1 MQVLWHTM
9 KERGRLSLNHQR
21 FWCAHVQEDR
31 GNYLYHWLQEKKQK
45 KPQKNQCLLN
55 RAANKQSDSPIGSL
69 SVQVSRL
76 AGVVLSAVYLVWRQ
90 MDSDNKSATRCP
102 SRCMLSHFPSVLFL
116 QLWDAPQ
123 NLKRNTSNY
132 LRWRNER
139 RQWRRQ
145 DSRQNSKC
153 AFR

>member
-1 MQVLWHTM
+1 MAYHEGEGKAFTKPPAVLM
-9 KERGRLSLNHQR
+9 CPRSRGQRKLFVSLATR
-21 FWCAHVQEDR
+21 
-31 GNYLYHWLQEKKQK
+31 
-45 KPQKNQCLLN
+45 KNQKTPKWCLLN

-76 AGVVLSAVYLVWRQ
+76 AGVVLSAVYLVRRQ

-116 QLWDAPQ
+116 QLWDAPR

-139 RQWRRQ
+139 RQRRRQ